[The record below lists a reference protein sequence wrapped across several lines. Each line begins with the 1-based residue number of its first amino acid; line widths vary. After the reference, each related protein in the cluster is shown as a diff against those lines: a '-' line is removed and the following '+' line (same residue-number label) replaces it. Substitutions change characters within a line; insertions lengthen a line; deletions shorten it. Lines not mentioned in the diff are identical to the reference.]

1 MPGARDAAAAFVS
14 VLAQLAARRWTVN
27 KTRGP
32 LSIYCAFAY
41 FALLLRL
48 HFRCTALMPLHRVL
62 AVLNATPSQ

>member
-1 MPGARDAAAAFVS
+1 M
-14 VLAQLAARRWTVN
+14 AQLAARRWAVN

-48 HFRCTALMPLHRVL
+48 LFRCTALMPLHRVL